1 MQSFEEHCAE
11 SVRLFGR
18 PFEQV
23 HRWLDEFAGRPP
35 FGMRHRKLRHHHA
48 GIEEARRR
56 WGDEAAAAA
65 RAHIVADLKME
76 GWTEDQP
83 LPRDQDDYEQMR
95 FPVVINGEVKTRG
108 FSF

>member
-1 MQSFEEHCAE
+1 MPSFEEHCAE

-23 HRWLDEFAGRPP
+23 HSWLDEFAGRPP
-35 FGMRHRKLRHHHA
+35 FGMRHRKLRHHCA
-48 GIEEARRR
+48 GVEEARRR

-65 RAHIVADLKME
+65 RAHIVADLEME

-95 FPVVINGEVKTRG
+95 FPVVINDEVKTRG
-108 FSF
+108 FFF

>member
-1 MQSFEEHCAE
+1 
-11 SVRLFGR
+11 
-18 PFEQV
+18 
-23 HRWLDEFAGRPP
+23 
-35 FGMRHRKLRHHHA
+35 MRHQKLRHHHA
-48 GIEEARRR
+48 GVEEARRR

-95 FPVVINGEVKTRG
+95 FPVVINGAVKTRG
-108 FSF
+108 FFF